1 MEFFDYLLL
10 AISWILFL
18 CYARASIKRE
28 KELSVALENTTAL
41 LTGIKSMYQKNIE
54 ETSDMTE
61 ELIKKEEQL
70 KILDEQFE
78 HVKEQAQKM
87 NEQLVEI
94 KTKHSSDIKT
104 AEKKAREDAL
114 KRSRSVIRGQAS
126 EHLAPFII
134 SGTNAKDYRFL
145 GNPVDYICFD
155 GLSEVLDGTS
165 NEIKEVKFIDIKT
178 GKSSLNKSQRRI
190 RDAIKENKVTFEV
203 INLDKLLEER
213 NENATVKGTG
223 RSTDDS

>member
-1 MEFFDYLLL
+1 
-10 AISWILFL
+10 
-18 CYARASIKRE
+18 
-28 KELSVALENTTAL
+28 
-41 LTGIKSMYQKNIE
+41 MYQKNIE

>member
-10 AISWILFL
+10 TISWILFL
-18 CYARASIKRE
+18 SYAAASIKRE
-28 KELSVALENTTAL
+28 KELSITLENTSSL
-41 LTGIKSMYQKNIE
+41 LNAVKSMYQKNVE
-54 ETSDMTE
+54 ENSDLLQ
-61 ELIKKEEQL
+61 ELIEKEERL

-78 HVKEQAQKM
+78 HVKEQAEKM
-87 NEQLVEI
+87 NEQLIEI
-94 KTKHSSDIKT
+94 KAKHSNDIK
-104 AEKKAREDAL
+104 AAQKKAREDAL

-145 GNPVDYICFD
+145 GNPIDYICFD

-178 GKSSLNKSQRRI
+178 GKSSLNKSQRRL

-213 NENATVKGTG
+213 KENATVEGT
-223 RSTDDS
+223 RRFTDDS